1 MPMFHVQE
9 NSLKSKEMQQ
19 KNDSKKCG
27 RKRKETEETEVDM
40 ETGMEMLDEILDMEL
55 LDETD
60 EGREEKEN
68 D

>member
-1 MPMFHVQE
+1 
-9 NSLKSKEMQQ
+9 
-19 KNDSKKCG
+19 
-27 RKRKETEETEVDM
+27 M

>member
-1 MPMFHVQE
+1 MWAE
-9 NSLKSKEMQQ
+9 
-19 KNDSKKCG
+19 
-27 RKRKETEETEVDM
+27 RKRKGNEEAEVDM